1 MIITKKHL
9 SRRTVLRGLGTTLA
23 LPLLDSMVPAFAAV
37 RQTAATPVRRLGVV
51 YFGHGA
57 NMAQWTPAT
66 GGALALSPILQGLAP
81 FQDRLLV
88 LSGLGSKPGTGVHA
102 QIQAAYL
109 TGVSAKRTDGSDV
122 VAGVSMDQ
130 IAATELGRATQLP
143 SLELSVEPVDF
154 SSGSTCAL
162 GFSCIYN
169 NTVSWRTPTTPMPME
184 NNPRAL
190 FERMF
195 GAADSTQAGA
205 RLAVVRIDRSLL
217 DSVTDEVSD
226 LQRQLGTSDR
236 TRLDQY
242 LETVRDVE
250 RRLQRAE
257 GQADRDLPLVKRPA
271 GVPATFQEHT
281 ALMFDLLALAY
292 QTDLTRVA
300 TYLLIR
306 ENSLRTAPEIGVPES
321 YHPMTH
327 SGTPTWREKQ
337 TKLNVYH
344 LQLFRHFLETLQS
357 TPDGDGS
364 LLDHTLLLYGSGMSN
379 ADVHDPYNLPTLLV
393 GGRMFFKGGRHVRV
407 PEDTPITNLHLT
419 LLDKMGVRVD
429 RLGDSSGQVN
439 ILSDV

>member
-1 MIITKKHL
+1 MIITRKHL

-57 NMAQWTPAT
+57 HMAQWTPAT
-66 GGALALSPILQGLAP
+66 TGALELSPILQGLAP

-109 TGVSAKRTDGSDV
+109 TGVSPKRTDGSDV
-122 VAGVSMDQ
+122 EAGVSMDQ
-130 IAATELGRATQLP
+130 IAATELGRETQLP
-143 SLELSVEPVDF
+143 SLELSAEPIDF
-154 SSGSTCAL
+154 SSGSTCAFA
-162 GFSCIYN
+162 FSCIYN

-190 FERMF
+190 FERLF

-205 RLAVVRIDRSLL
+205 RLADVQIDRSLL
-217 DSVTDEVSD
+217 DSVTDEVSN

-236 TRLDQY
+236 TRLDQF

-250 RRLQRAE
+250 RRLQKAE
-257 GQADRDLPLVKRPA
+257 AQADRELPFVERPA
-271 GVPATFQEHT
+271 GVPATFPEQT

-292 QTDLTRVA
+292 QTDLTRVS

-337 TKLNVYH
+337 AKLNVYH
-344 LQLFRHFLETLQS
+344 LQLFRHFLETLEA

-364 LLDHTLLLYGSGMSN
+364 LLDHTLLLYGSGMSD
-379 ADVHDPYNLPTLLV
+379 ASIHTPYNLPTLLV
-393 GGRMFFKGGRHVRV
+393 GGRTFFKGGRHVRV
-407 PEDTPITNLHLT
+407 PEKTPVTNLHLT

-439 ILSDV
+439 LLSDV

>member
-37 RQTAATPVRRLGVV
+37 RHTATIPVRRLGVV

-66 GGALALSPILQGLAP
+66 GGALELSPTLQGLAP
-81 FQDRLLV
+81 FRDRLLV

-109 TGVSAKRTDGSDV
+109 TGVSPKRTDGSDV
-122 VAGVSMDQ
+122 EAGVSMDQ
-130 IAATELGRATQLP
+130 IAAKELGRETQLP
-143 SLELSVEPVDF
+143 SVELSVEPVDF
-154 SSGSTCAL
+154 SSGATCAFA
-162 GFSCIYN
+162 FSCIYN

-190 FERMF
+190 FERLF
-195 GAADSTQAGA
+195 GAADSTKAGA
-205 RLAVVRIDRSLL
+205 RLADVRSDRSLL

-236 TRLDQY
+236 TRLGQF
-242 LETVRDVE
+242 LGTVRDVE
-250 RRLQRAE
+250 RRLQKAE
-257 GQADRDLPLVKRPA
+257 QQADRELPVVERPA

-292 QTDLTRVA
+292 QTDLTRVS

-321 YHPMTH
+321 YHPLTH
-327 SGTPTWREKQ
+327 SGTPTWLEKQ
-337 TKLNVYH
+337 AKLNVYH
-344 LQLFRHFLETLQS
+344 LELFRHFLETLQS

-364 LLDHTLLLYGSGMSN
+364 LLDHTLLLYGSGMSK
-379 ADVHDPYNLPTLLV
+379 ADVHNPYNLPTLLV
-393 GGRMFFKGGRHVRV
+393 GGRTFFKGGRHVRV
-407 PEDTPITNLHLT
+407 PDDTPVTNLHLT

-439 ILSDV
+439 LLSDV

>member
-37 RQTAATPVRRLGVV
+37 RHTATMPVRRLGVV

-66 GGALALSPILQGLAP
+66 GGALELSPTLQGLAP
-81 FQDRLLV
+81 FRDRLLV

-109 TGVSAKRTDGSDV
+109 TGVSPKRTDGSDV
-122 VAGVSMDQ
+122 EAGVSMDQ
-130 IAATELGRATQLP
+130 IAAKELGRETQLP
-143 SLELSVEPVDF
+143 SVELSVEPVDF
-154 SSGSTCAL
+154 SSGATCAFA
-162 GFSCIYN
+162 FSCIYN

-190 FERMF
+190 FERLF
-195 GAADSTQAGA
+195 GAADSTKAGA
-205 RLAVVRIDRSLL
+205 RLADVQSDRSLL

-236 TRLDQY
+236 ARLGRF

-250 RRLQRAE
+250 RRLQKAE
-257 GQADRDLPLVKRPA
+257 QQADRELPVVERPA

-292 QTDLTRVA
+292 QTDLTRVS

-321 YHPMTH
+321 YHPLTH
-327 SGTPTWREKQ
+327 SGTPTWLEKQ
-337 TKLNVYH
+337 AKLNVYH
-344 LQLFRHFLETLQS
+344 LELFRHFLETLES

-364 LLDHTLLLYGSGMSN
+364 LLDHTLLLYGSGMSK
-379 ADVHDPYNLPTLLV
+379 ADVHNPYNLPTLLV
-393 GGRMFFKGGRHVRV
+393 GGRTFFKGGRHVRV
-407 PEDTPITNLHLT
+407 PDDTPVTNLHLT

-439 ILSDV
+439 LLSDV

>member
-23 LPLLDSMVPAFAAV
+23 LPLLDSMMPAFAAV
-37 RQTAATPVRRLGVV
+37 RQTATTPVRRLGVV

-66 GGALALSPILQGLAP
+66 EGALELSPTLQGLAP
-81 FQDRLLV
+81 FRDRLLV

-109 TGVSAKRTDGSDV
+109 TGVSPKRTDGSDV
-122 VAGVSMDQ
+122 EAGVSMDQ
-130 IAATELGRATQLP
+130 IAAKELGRETQLP

-154 SSGSTCAL
+154 SSGATCAFA
-162 GFSCIYN
+162 FSCIYN

-190 FERMF
+190 FERLF
-195 GAADSTQAGA
+195 GAADSTRAGA
-205 RLAVVRIDRSLL
+205 RLADVRSDRSLL
-217 DSVTDEVSD
+217 DSVTDEVLD

-236 TRLDQY
+236 TRLGQF

-250 RRLQRAE
+250 RRLQKAE
-257 GQADRDLPLVKRPA
+257 QQADRELPVVERPA
-271 GVPATFQEHT
+271 GVPATFQDHT

-292 QTDLTRVA
+292 QTDLTRVS

-321 YHPMTH
+321 YHPLTH
-327 SGTPTWREKQ
+327 SGTPTWLEKQ
-337 TKLNVYH
+337 AKLNVYH
-344 LQLFRHFLETLQS
+344 LELFRHFLETLQS

-364 LLDHTLLLYGSGMSN
+364 LLDHTLLLYGSGMSK
-379 ADVHDPYNLPTLLV
+379 ADVHNPYNLPTLLV
-393 GGRMFFKGGRHVRV
+393 GGRTFFKGGRHVRV
-407 PEDTPITNLHLT
+407 PEDTPVTNLHLT

-439 ILSDV
+439 LLSDV